1 MNASQLTTGSGDASL
16 AHSASALL
24 DSRAE
29 SQETRQTKLTL
40 EEVGQQAALS
50 CELLDLA
57 PVLAYDLEGRIVVWT
72 SGDEALYGWSKT
84 EVSGMK
90 AHDLLQTAC
99 AQPLAEINATV
110 FAGGSWEGEL
120 VRTDKA
126 GRRITLASRWMLH
139 RNDAGEPAAI
149 LEVSKDITE
158 LRRVE
163 LDLFYTR
170 TDLDQRAL
178 DLERTIERTA
188 KLYEMIGELEAFS
201 YSVAHDLRA
210 PLRAI
215 HGYAEVLREECREH
229 ISVKSRRILEL
240 IMGAAHRMDGL
251 IQDVLA
257 LSRLTRADLKL
268 EPVNLQQLLRGI
280 LDSCAAFQAPL
291 AEIHTQPP
299 FPAMMGNPI
308 ALTQCVS
315 NLLSNAVKFVAPG
328 VVPRVDI
335 WAGQKEGFVRLWFA
349 DNGIGI
355 AAQHQPKIFGIFQ
368 RVSNAY
374 EGTGL
379 GLAIVSRATLR
390 MGGKVGVES
399 ELGKGSRFWLELPA
413 PSACAENPDRE
424 KLGKNDPRLP

>member
-1 MNASQLTTGSGDASL
+1 MSASQLTAGSGDASL
-16 AHSASALL
+16 ASSAGALL

-29 SQETRQTKLTL
+29 SQQTSQTKLAL
-40 EEVGQQAALS
+40 EEVGQEAALS

-57 PVLAYDLEGRIVVWT
+57 PVLAYDLAGRIVFWT
-72 SGDEALYGWSKT
+72 SGDEALYGWSKA

-99 AQPLAEINATV
+99 AQPLAEINAAVST
-110 FAGGSWEGEL
+110 AGSWEGEL

-139 RNDAGEPAAI
+139 RNGAGEPAAI

-158 LRRVE
+158 LKRVE

-215 HGYAEVLREECREH
+215 HGYAEVLREECRDH
-229 ISVKSRRILEL
+229 ISVEATRILEH
-240 IMGAAHRMDGL
+240 IMGAAHSMDFL

-268 EPVNLQQLLRGI
+268 EPVNLQQLLQGI
-280 LDSCAAFQAPL
+280 LDSCAAFQAPM

-335 WAGQKEGFVRLWFA
+335 WAEQKDGFVRLWFA

-379 GLAIVSRATLR
+379 GLAIVSRAALR

-413 PSACAENPDRE
+413 SPA
-424 KLGKNDPRLP
+424 

>member
-1 MNASQLTTGSGDASL
+1 M
-16 AHSASALL
+16 AHSGGALL

-29 SQETRQTKLTL
+29 SKQTSQTKLAL
-40 EEVGQQAALS
+40 EEVGQEAALS

-57 PVLAYDLEGRIVVWT
+57 PVLAYDLAGRIVFWT
-72 SGDEALYGWSKT
+72 SGDEALYGWSKA

-99 AQPLAEINATV
+99 AQPLAEINAAVST
-110 FAGGSWEGEL
+110 AGSWEGEL

-139 RNDAGEPAAI
+139 RNGAGEPAAI

-158 LRRVE
+158 IKRVE

-170 TDLDQRAL
+170 TDLDQRAS
-178 DLERTIERTA
+178 DLERTIEGTA

-215 HGYAEVLREECREH
+215 HGYAEVLQEECRDH
-229 ISVKSRRILEL
+229 ISVEATRILEL
-240 IMGAAHRMDGL
+240 IMGAAHSMDFL

-268 EPVNLQQLLRGI
+268 EPVNLQQLLQGI
-280 LDSCAAFQAPL
+280 LDSCAAFQAPM

-335 WAGQKEGFVRLWFA
+335 WAEQKDGFVRLWFA

-355 AAQHQPKIFGIFQ
+355 AEQHQPKIFGMFQ
-368 RVSNAY
+368 RVSGKY

-379 GLAIVSRATLR
+379 GLAIVSRAALR

-413 PSACAENPDRE
+413 SSA
-424 KLGKNDPRLP
+424 